1 MNKLI
6 PIILLSLTA
15 CRPIDNTVNDT
26 DDFIRVNEFY
36 WSTFGNVKPYP
47 FTTQFGDIACSMN
60 EVSFFPNNTADD
72 ELQVGLPLNKIAEQ
86 KQNESGIKS
95 TVKNAIK
102 PNADLSE
109 AIRMG
114 LDRCE
119 QTKARLDNFR
129 SKSGM

>member
-15 CRPIDNTVNDT
+15 CQPIDNTVNDT

-86 KQNESGIKS
+86 RQDESSIKS

-119 QTKARLDNFR
+119 QTKAQLDNFR
-129 SKSGM
+129 SESGM

>member
-15 CRPIDNTVNDT
+15 CQPIDDTFDDT

-60 EVSFFPNNTADD
+60 EVSFFPDDTAND
-72 ELQVGLPLNKIAEQ
+72 ESQVGLPLNKIAEQ
-86 KQNESGIKS
+86 RQNESGIKS

-119 QTKARLDNFR
+119 QTKARLDKFR
-129 SKSGM
+129 SENGI